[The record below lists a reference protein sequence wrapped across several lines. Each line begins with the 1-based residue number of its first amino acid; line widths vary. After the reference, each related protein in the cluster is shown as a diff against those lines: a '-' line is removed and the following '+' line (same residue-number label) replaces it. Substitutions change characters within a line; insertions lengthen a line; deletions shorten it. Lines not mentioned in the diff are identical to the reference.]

1 MKYSEQLKTP
11 EWKAKRDAIVERDLH
26 KCVRCDAKKSLQ
38 VHHLYYN
45 LSCNAWE
52 YPDTA
57 LVTLCKSC
65 HEKEHGVKPIKAAPE
80 VFVKAYLREWL
91 AVKPGLTAL
100 ENLILMYLMDGMD
113 ICNEIKFTP
122 KKVQALADL
131 IHTTKKSVQ
140 TTFYR
145 LLKRKERVVIKTDA
159 YEYMV
164 NPNFGVKHKTPSY
177 IDNLFNLHSLGND
190 LEIEQ
195 MRKKIKK
202 YSKYN
207 GKF

>member
-11 EWKAKRDAIVERDLH
+11 EWKAKREAIVERDLK
-26 KCVRCDAKKSLQ
+26 KCVRCDSKKSLQ
-38 VHHLYYN
+38 VHHLYYD

-57 LVTLCKSC
+57 LVTLCKTC
-65 HEKEHGVKPIKAAPE
+65 HEKEHGVKQSKKAPEIFIKA
-80 VFVKAYLREWL
+80 FLKEWL
-91 AVKPGLTAL
+91 AVKPGLTGL
-100 ENLILMYLMDGMD
+100 ENLILMCLMDGMD
-113 ICNEIKFTP
+113 MCNEIKFTP

-131 IHTTKKSVQ
+131 IKTTKKSVQ
-140 TTFYR
+140 TTFYK
-145 LLKRKERVVIKTDA
+145 LMKRKERIVIKTDE

-177 IDNLFNLHSLGND
+177 IDSLFKLHSLGND
-190 LEIEQ
+190 VEIDQ

-202 YSKYN
+202 YSKYTS
-207 GKF
+207 KY